1 MRVGFIGIGNIG
13 KPMAEQ
19 VVRAGH
25 ELVVHDLNR
34 DAAESLVAE
43 GAVWAE
49 SPSEVAAECD
59 VVCTCLP
66 GPNEVEPLVL
76 SGGGIA
82 ASIRP
87 GSVYVDHTTNAP
99 SLVRRISDLLA
110 TKGVDT
116 LDAPVSG
123 GMEGARTRD
132 LVMLVGGD
140 AAVVEKVRPVLD
152 SMAKTVMH
160 VGDVGA
166 GCVCKLAHNC
176 AGFSINL
183 AMVECMTL
191 AVKAGVDPTTL
202 VNVFQRPPLAEAS
215 TCRCGCRQPSFET
228 GRHWPKLR
236 PAGAVAGGRLRAPV
250 RPKGC
255 EQRHEARH
263 RAGAVAR
270 HPDEVGRGVRR
281 ADVGSHDAWTGG
293 SRQLRVLD
301 PARRTRRSEDSD
313 LTKTYPTTRIPH
325 KGSTPLVAGV
335 YARTVSSPGLHT
347 LERIAAPSRPQMPGE
362 GCTTTEI
369 VDGVARTRS

>member
-166 GCVCKLAHNC
+166 GCVCKHEARHRAGARGSAGCVAHNC

-202 VNVFQRPPLAEAS
+202 VNVFQQAAIGRSFDLQVRLPATLFQGDFEPRFALKVANKDMRLAIELAQSLGIPMKLAEAS
-215 TCRCGCRQPSFET
+215 
-228 GRHWPKLR
+228 
-236 PAGAVAGGRLRAPV
+236 A
-250 RPKGC
+250 
-255 EQRHEARH
+255 EQMSEAMTRGLGDRDSSVFLTLQEE
-263 RAGAVAR
+263 RAGAKI
-270 HPDEVGRGVRR
+270 
-281 ADVGSHDAWTGG
+281 
-293 SRQLRVLD
+293 
-301 PARRTRRSEDSD
+301 RT
-313 LTKTYPTTRIPH
+313 
-325 KGSTPLVAGV
+325 
-335 YARTVSSPGLHT
+335 
-347 LERIAAPSRPQMPGE
+347 
-362 GCTTTEI
+362 
-369 VDGVARTRS
+369 

>member
-160 VGDVGA
+160 VGDVGL

-202 VNVFQRPPLAEAS
+202 VNVFQQAAIGRSFDLQVRLPATLFQGDFEPRFALKVANKDMRLAIELAQSLGIPMKLAEAS
-215 TCRCGCRQPSFET
+215 
-228 GRHWPKLR
+228 
-236 PAGAVAGGRLRAPV
+236 A
-250 RPKGC
+250 
-255 EQRHEARH
+255 EQMSEAMTRGLGDRDSSVFLTLQEE
-263 RAGAVAR
+263 RAGAKI
-270 HPDEVGRGVRR
+270 
-281 ADVGSHDAWTGG
+281 
-293 SRQLRVLD
+293 
-301 PARRTRRSEDSD
+301 RT
-313 LTKTYPTTRIPH
+313 
-325 KGSTPLVAGV
+325 
-335 YARTVSSPGLHT
+335 
-347 LERIAAPSRPQMPGE
+347 
-362 GCTTTEI
+362 
-369 VDGVARTRS
+369 

>member
-1 MRVGFIGIGNIG
+1 
-13 KPMAEQ
+13 MAEQ

-202 VNVFQRPPLAEAS
+202 VNVFQQAAIGRSFDLQVRLPATLFQGDFEPRFALKVANKDMRLAIELAQSLGIPMKLAEAS
-215 TCRCGCRQPSFET
+215 
-228 GRHWPKLR
+228 
-236 PAGAVAGGRLRAPV
+236 A
-250 RPKGC
+250 
-255 EQRHEARH
+255 EQMSEAMTRGLGDRDSSVFLTLQEE
-263 RAGAVAR
+263 RAGAKI
-270 HPDEVGRGVRR
+270 
-281 ADVGSHDAWTGG
+281 
-293 SRQLRVLD
+293 
-301 PARRTRRSEDSD
+301 RT
-313 LTKTYPTTRIPH
+313 
-325 KGSTPLVAGV
+325 
-335 YARTVSSPGLHT
+335 
-347 LERIAAPSRPQMPGE
+347 
-362 GCTTTEI
+362 
-369 VDGVARTRS
+369 